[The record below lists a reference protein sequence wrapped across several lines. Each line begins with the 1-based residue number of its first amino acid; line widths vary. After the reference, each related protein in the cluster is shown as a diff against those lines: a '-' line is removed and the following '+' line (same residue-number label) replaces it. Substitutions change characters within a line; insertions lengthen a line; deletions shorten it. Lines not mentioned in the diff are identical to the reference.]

1 MTFSNSNCILTIVV
15 NDSCRGWKKVTK
27 RGSSHCPTSIQGLL
41 IKKHFPGLV
50 LTAEGNHIVPE
61 KWHHFS
67 LVKDENDEVLA
78 DKIKRE
84 FWVSLCIASHIS
96 IQRIRWTFF
105 KQ

>member
-1 MTFSNSNCILTIVV
+1 
-15 NDSCRGWKKVTK
+15 
-27 RGSSHCPTSIQGLL
+27 
-41 IKKHFPGLV
+41 
-50 LTAEGNHIVPE
+50 VPE